1 MYWIAI
7 LVFICGVISLISS
20 SSDLTPEVRKNL
32 PPEDIEMI
40 YAELQARQYWGLLLI
55 VISMFPLMIYLV
67 MD

>member
-7 LVFICGVISLISS
+7 LIFICGAISLASS

-32 PPEDIEMI
+32 PPEDIERI

>member
-1 MYWIAI
+1 MYWIALLI
-7 LVFICGVISLISS
+7 LICGIISLISS
-20 SSDLTPEVRKNL
+20 TSELTPDIRKNL
-32 PPEDIEMI
+32 PPEDVEIL